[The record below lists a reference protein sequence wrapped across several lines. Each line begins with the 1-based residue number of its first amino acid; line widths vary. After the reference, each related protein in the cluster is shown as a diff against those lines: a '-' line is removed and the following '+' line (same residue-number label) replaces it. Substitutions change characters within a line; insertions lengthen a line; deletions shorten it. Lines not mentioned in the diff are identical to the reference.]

1 MFRQITSAT
10 LVHALL
16 LLSLVAS
23 TPSRGQACNI
33 PVFRYALERWNP
45 DTARVMVFYE
55 GSLGDGDEA
64 LVSRMEQDTKAL
76 GGTTNAEMVRIDVTG
91 AMGEKERAIWNSIQK
106 GANVKLPYVAA
117 QFSLSNNRSVTA
129 WHGTLKDSTVQVL
142 RDSPAR
148 KELAK
153 RFLAGHSV
161 VWLLVKS
168 GDDAKNRIAKK
179 TVEDELSVLEKKIK
193 LPEGIGLPGSEL
205 FSEVPL
211 LVKFSVLELDPND
224 PDEQLL
230 VKLFQGFESSKTD
243 EPLLVPV
250 FGKGRALEVLPAN
263 QVDAPLIG
271 DLTMFLCG
279 ACSCQVKER
288 NPGFDLWMSVDWN
301 KELFGESGEI
311 PEPVSTL
318 ARKSSTPKTL
328 VIPPGKPK

>member
-1 MFRQITSAT
+1 MFRQVTKSASVYW
-10 LVHALL
+10 LFLFAW
-16 LLSLVAS
+16 VAS
-23 TPSRGQACNI
+23 HPSHLLACNI

-45 DTARVMVFYE
+45 DTVKVLIFYD
-55 GSLGDGDEA
+55 GSLQKENEA
-64 LVSRMEQDTKAL
+64 IIARFEMETTAR
-76 GGTTNAEMVRIDVTG
+76 GGTTNAEVIRINVSG
-91 AMGEKERAIWNSIQK
+91 VMGEKERSCWNSIQK
-106 GANVKLPYVAA
+106 DAQVKFPYVAI
-117 QFSLSNNRSVTA
+117 QFSLSNNRSVTP
-129 WHGTLKDSTVQVL
+129 WHGPLSELSLQLL
-142 RDSPAR
+142 RESPAR
-148 KELAK
+148 NELAK

-168 GDDAKNRIAKK
+168 NDEAKNRMARKL
-179 TVEDELSVLEKKIK
+179 VDEELSVLEKKIK

-205 FSEVPL
+205 YSEIPL
-211 LVKFSVLELDPND
+211 LVKFSVLELDPKD
-224 PDEQLL
+224 PKELLL
-230 VKLFQGFESSKTD
+230 VKLFQGFESTQTD

-250 FGKGRALEVLPAN
+250 FGKGRALEVLPAS

-301 KELFGESGEI
+301 QELFGESGEV

-328 VIPPGKPK
+328 VIPPGKSK